1 MCGFVGYIN
10 EQNKIGNIE
19 KNQITNML
27 KLIHHRGPDDT
38 GFFNDDHIVF
48 GFKRLSII
56 DVENGK
62 QPISFENERY
72 WMVFNGEIYN
82 YQELRKTLKNI
93 GYTFQTSSDSETILA
108 LFSHKKEEAFSD
120 LRGMFAILIWDK
132 KEQTMYGARDPFG
145 IKPLYY
151 TNGESEHEL
160 YFASEKKSFVA
171 LENNKSLN
179 KEALHHY
186 LTFQYV
192 PEPLTMTTDTFK
204 IEPGHYFIKKKG
216 EGLIQ
221 TKYWEPIF
229 KPSQGNLE
237 TSSKQ
242 IAQTLEESVNC
253 HMISDV
259 PLGAFLSGGIDSTC
273 IVTLAKK
280 INPDIKTFTV
290 GFEQEGYHEL
300 NPVKQT
306 VEALEVKNSY
316 YQVSVTEFIEELPK
330 IIWHLDDPVA
340 DPAAIPLYFLAR
352 EAAKHVKVV
361 LSGEGA
367 DELFGGYRIYKE
379 PLSLRPLS
387 TLSNSGKKMMNFII
401 NRVPQKV
408 KGRNYIE
415 RGLTPIEKRYIGN
428 AKMFSEA
435 DKFKLLSQYRSDY
448 NYENITMP
456 FYEQIQHLDD
466 ITKMQYID
474 LQTWLRG
481 DILVKADRMTMAH
494 SLELRVPFLD
504 KEVFRVAANLHP
516 TLKVDKSQTKIALR
530 SAMKHI
536 VPEHIVNRAKL
547 GFPVPIRHWLQNELY
562 DWAKNLIMD
571 SQTDYIFKKEEI
583 LQLLEQHR
591 KINLHESSMFKS
603 KGDYSRPL
611 WTVLT
616 FMLWHQIF
624 IENVYE
630 FDTTMEHSR

>member
-10 EQNKIGNIE
+10 EQNEIGNIE
-19 KNQITNML
+19 KNQINNML

-132 KEQTMYGARDPFG
+132 QEQTMYGARDPFG

-151 TNGESEHEL
+151 TIGKSEHEL
-160 YFASEKKSFVA
+160 YFASEKKSLEA

-192 PEPLTMTTDTFK
+192 PEPLTMATDTFK

-221 TKYWEPIF
+221 TKYWEPTF
-229 KPSQGNLE
+229 KPSQGDLD

-242 IAQTLEESVNC
+242 IARTLEESVNC

-280 INPDIKTFTV
+280 INP
-290 GFEQEGYHEL
+290 
-300 NPVKQT
+300 
-306 VEALEVKNSY
+306 A
-316 YQVSVTEFIEELPK
+316 
-330 IIWHLDDPVA
+330 
-340 DPAAIPLYFLAR
+340 
-352 EAAKHVKVV
+352 
-361 LSGEGA
+361 
-367 DELFGGYRIYKE
+367 
-379 PLSLRPLS
+379 
-387 TLSNSGKKMMNFII
+387 
-401 NRVPQKV
+401 
-408 KGRNYIE
+408 
-415 RGLTPIEKRYIGN
+415 
-428 AKMFSEA
+428 
-435 DKFKLLSQYRSDY
+435 
-448 NYENITMP
+448 
-456 FYEQIQHLDD
+456 
-466 ITKMQYID
+466 
-474 LQTWLRG
+474 
-481 DILVKADRMTMAH
+481 
-494 SLELRVPFLD
+494 
-504 KEVFRVAANLHP
+504 
-516 TLKVDKSQTKIALR
+516 
-530 SAMKHI
+530 
-536 VPEHIVNRAKL
+536 
-547 GFPVPIRHWLQNELY
+547 
-562 DWAKNLIMD
+562 
-571 SQTDYIFKKEEI
+571 
-583 LQLLEQHR
+583 
-591 KINLHESSMFKS
+591 
-603 KGDYSRPL
+603 
-611 WTVLT
+611 
-616 FMLWHQIF
+616 
-624 IENVYE
+624 
-630 FDTTMEHSR
+630 